1 MGVPETTGKKDQM
14 TMRTSDVF
22 NEYMRNMSYR
32 LGEGGRLDAKI
43 EARRVIGVITR
54 GAEDDEPPPDERI
67 LPEEF
72 FEPFAAGVP

>member
-1 MGVPETTGKKDQM
+1 MSTPDL
-14 TMRTSDVF
+14 F

-43 EARRVIGVITR
+43 EARRVINVIAR
-54 GAEDDEPPPDERI
+54 GAEDDEAPPDERL

-72 FEPFAAGVP
+72 FEPFAAGAP